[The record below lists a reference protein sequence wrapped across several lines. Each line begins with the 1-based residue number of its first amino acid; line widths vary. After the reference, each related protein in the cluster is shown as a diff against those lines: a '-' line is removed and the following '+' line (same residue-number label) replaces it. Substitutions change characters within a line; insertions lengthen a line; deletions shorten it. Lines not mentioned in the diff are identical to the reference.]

1 MKKKIFTA
9 VLLVLMIGALMMFT
23 TGCGAE
29 DTESADRIAA
39 LEKENAL
46 LKSQIEALKEQL
58 GEDAPVLALQD
69 WSLEAKAWNDGNG
82 ATVTFTAS
90 PVSYAEGQK
99 AALSVRLGDLEA

>member
-69 WSLEAKAWNDGNG
+69 WSLEAKAWNDG
-82 ATVTFTAS
+82 
-90 PVSYAEGQK
+90 
-99 AALSVRLGDLEA
+99 RGDR